1 MTFAEFFNHPVV
13 NAALFGVLQPA
24 LWVYVVY
31 ALALTHITIASVTIY
46 LHRCQ
51 AHRSLELHPAVA
63 HFFRCW
69 LWLTTGMVTK
79 EWAAVHRKHH
89 AKSETEEDP
98 HSPHVHGIWSVLF
111 CGAAHYVRARR
122 DPETVERYGY
132 GAPDDWVERNVYTPH
147 CRLGVTLMAF
157 INVGL
162 FGLVPGML
170 VWTVQMIWIPF
181 WAAGVINGVGHF
193 WGYRNFQPHDES
205 RNIVPVGVVI
215 GGEEL
220 HNNHHA
226 FPTSAQFSNRWYEFD
241 IGWVYIR
248 LMKKAGLAKVK
259 YVAPRL
265 LSAESRAT
273 CDLDMLQS
281 IIANRLE
288 VLSRF
293 SLSVRKACHG
303 ELQRIR
309 SKGGINVPAPRVVN
323 DWLHGMERRLN
334 STDAQQIRQLISS
347 SPVVAKVDEMR
358 RELISL
364 WEDKAVSP
372 EELVHRL
379 RNWCQKAEGSGIA
392 ALENFAVELRGYRT
406 APASA

>member
-1 MTFAEFFNHPVV
+1 MTIAEFFSHPLVD
-13 NAALFGVLQPA
+13 AALFGVLQPA
-24 LWVYVVY
+24 FWVYAAY
-31 ALALTHITIASVTIY
+31 ALVLTHITIVAVTLY

-51 AHRSLELHPAVA
+51 AHRSLELHPLVS
-63 HFFRCW
+63 HFFRFW
-69 LWLTTGMVTK
+69 LWLTTGMVTR

-98 HSPHVHGIWSVLF
+98 HSPQVHGIWSVLF

-122 DPETVERYGY
+122 DQETIERYGY
-132 GAPDDWVERNVYTPH
+132 GAPDDWVERKIYTPH

-157 INVGL
+157 VNVGL

-170 VWTVQMIWIPF
+170 VWLVQMVWIPF
-181 WAAGVINGVGHF
+181 WAAGVINGIGHF
-193 WGYRNFQPHDES
+193 WGYRNFQPQDES
-205 RNIVPVGVVI
+205 RNIVPLGVVI

-248 LMKKAGLAKVK
+248 LLKASGLAKVK

-265 LSAESRAT
+265 LSAESRST

-293 SLSVRKACHG
+293 SHSVRKVCHA
-303 ELQRIR
+303 EVHRIGR
-309 SKGGINVPAPRVVN
+309 AGGNMPTTRVLN
-323 DWLHGMERRLN
+323 DWLHGMERRLS
-334 STDAQQIRQLISS
+334 STHVQQIRRLIGA
-347 SPVVAKVDEMR
+347 SPLVAKVDELR
-358 RELISL
+358 SELISL

-379 RNWCQKAEGSGIA
+379 RNWCHKAEKSGVA
-392 ALENFAVELRGYRT
+392 SLERFAVELRGYRS
-406 APASA
+406 APAG